1 MKVLTTA
8 RPPCL
13 MQSWKGLYSIVATLI
28 RVFPKI
34 SSLGIVTF
42 LFMLV
47 FVLAGMQVRSPLIS
61 LDGPLIVP

>member
-1 MKVLTTA
+1 M
-8 RPPCL
+8 
-13 MQSWKGLYSIVATLI
+13 ATLI

-47 FVLAGMQVRSPLIS
+47 FVLAGMQVRSPLIA
-61 LDGPLIVP
+61 LEAPLMGSPRI

>member
-1 MKVLTTA
+1 
-8 RPPCL
+8 

-61 LDGPLIVP
+61 LDGPLMVP